1 MIPAALAIPAITS
14 IASSAFGAYSA
25 SKERKQQ
32 EKFQQA
38 EIDSA
43 KHINERQIQLAQ
55 EQMGFQERMSN
66 TAHQREVADLRAAG
80 LNPILSVNQGAST
93 PAGAMPVLHNER
105 SGTTANKIA
114 MAQSAASLRQMAAA
128 TMSEIQKGRL
138 LGAEAQSAE
147 ATARVDRKYNAI
159 LEEIYSGK
167 WGKAAVWGEKLTKPF
182 NGFLGGLVGGLASR
196 MGRRGESSRYTNIYN
211 HHEYRE

>member
-1 MIPAALAIPAITS
+1 MLPAALAIPAITQ
-14 IASSAFGAYSA
+14 IATSAFGAYSA

-80 LNPILSVNQGAST
+80 LNPILSANHGGSST
-93 PAGAMPVLHNER
+93 PAGAMPVLHQER

-114 MAQSAASLRQMAAA
+114 MAQSAASLRQMAAS

-147 ATARVDRKYNAI
+147 AAARVDRRI
-159 LEEIYSGK
+159 SEIDEQIYSGRF
-167 WGKAAVWGEKLTKPF
+167 GKAARWAEKLTKPF
-182 NGFLGGLVGGLASR
+182 NGFLGGFLGGSLT
-196 MGRRGESSRYTNIYN
+196 GNQRRNDFRQRRWE
-211 HHEYRE
+211 